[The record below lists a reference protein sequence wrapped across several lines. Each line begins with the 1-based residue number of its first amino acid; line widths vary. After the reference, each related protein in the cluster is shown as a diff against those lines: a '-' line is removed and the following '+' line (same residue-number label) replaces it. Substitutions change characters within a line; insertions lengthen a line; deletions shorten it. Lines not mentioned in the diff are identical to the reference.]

1 MKDFANKK
9 EMIQRKFSSEGEPEP
24 IDKKSKRKK
33 RQAKEDEEE
42 VVDKQGLGE
51 NDLVIEQIVNSKF
64 AKRNSKFVTEFF
76 QGCNSRF
83 NNFPL
88 YKIECKYLKMTE
100 EGEIR
105 IKNYERESERVKM
118 KYLPEEETEEKKG
131 DTEPTQSRKE
141 LLIKKVNA
149 ELSALEKNSAKE
161 RHPILFR
168 LK

>member
-51 NDLVIEQIVNSKF
+51 NDLVIEQIINSKL
-64 AKRNSKFVTEFF
+64 AKRNSIFVAEFF
-76 QGCNSRF
+76 QGYNSRF

-88 YKIECKYLKMTE
+88 FKIECKYLKPTE

-105 IKNYERESERVKM
+105 IKSYERESERVKT
-118 KYLPEEETEEKKG
+118 KYLPEEDTEKQKG
-131 DTEPTQSRKE
+131 DTEPTESRKE
-141 LLIKKVNA
+141 LLIKKVYE
-149 ELSALEKNSAKE
+149 ELSVFETYSQE
-161 RHPILFR
+161 GEYPILFR
-168 LK
+168 FK